1 MRRKLRFWIAECGF
15 GLAAACDEAQVGALE
30 QIREEKAFGRTVSL
44 HKDAAVFECEL
55 VGLAFLEGRSWR
67 CRCDGQERCD
77 CVVSSCKDG
86 WDHRRGGHRTAGER
100 AFGKGSIAE
109 NGFDLVER
117 DAGPLR
123 GQLREDRVSAGADV
137 LRAAGDT

>member
-15 GLAAACDEAQVGALE
+15 GLAAACDQTKVGALE
-30 QIREEKAFGRTVSL
+30 QIRVGKALGRTIGL

-55 VGLAFLEGRSWR
+55 VGFAFLEGRSWR
-67 CRCDGQERCD
+67 SRCGGEQRCDR
-77 CVVSSCKDG
+77 VVSGCENG

-117 DAGPLR
+117 DAGSLR
-123 GQLREDRVSAGADV
+123 GQLRED
-137 LRAAGDT
+137 